1 MFIDIKFTVVGI
13 KLNNIGIR
21 DIKTR
26 NLRKNVSY
34 LSQDTHLF
42 KGSIRDNLKIAKKDA
57 SEEEL
62 ILACKK
68 ANIYDFI
75 KTLEKGFDTEIVK
88 ENNELSTGQAQRLA
102 LARIFLRQSD
112 LYLLDEPTAN
122 IDAMN
127 EGIVLKSLYEERKD
141 KSIIISSHRESS
153 LRICNKIIDMKRDID
168 VIIYIQK
175 LSKHTVGKLTCK
187 DLKMTCRS
195 DKLSKL
201 KIP

>member
-1 MFIDIKFTVVGI
+1 M
-13 KLNNIGIR
+13 
-21 DIKTR
+21 
-26 NLRKNVSY
+26 
-34 LSQDTHLF
+34 
-42 KGSIRDNLKIAKKDA
+42 
-57 SEEEL
+57 
-62 ILACKK
+62 ACKK

-168 VIIYIQK
+168 
-175 LSKHTVGKLTCK
+175 S
-187 DLKMTCRS
+187 
-195 DKLSKL
+195 
-201 KIP
+201 